1 MAKSQGT
8 SSSDVRRFDKELS
21 EDVNDYH
28 LPENSWTQARNA
40 INNSKTGDL
49 GKLGNEPSNQFC
61 VNVGV
66 DDSYDIIGAIHTE
79 ADIWVIYSTNNTNSE
94 IGLFKESLC
103 QYTAIVND
111 NCLNFSTFHLI
122 KGVSRATSDCLWK
135 VYWDDGF
142 NPSRLMTIK
151 TDDFAANLYTN
162 GNSPIPWIQSCVDS
176 SGNTPSS
183 PLYPVGCIT
192 CTNTAALNCEE
203 IRLARHI
210 KTPCITVQRGQSGGT
225 LANGSYFAVIAYT
238 LNEEKATDY
247 FKPSNV
253 QPLFDHDNVAG
264 SIEINVTNTDT
275 SYDGYE
281 LVVVSNVNSQ
291 IIAKKIGNYN
301 ITQQKVTLDTIDPQL
316 ITVPISQIP
325 IMTPVIEKTEAMYN
339 VTDYLIRVAPTTKF
353 DFNYQPLANQIV
365 TKWVTIEYPEDYY
378 RKGGSNTGY
387 MRDEVYPFFIRY
399 IYDTGDK
406 SSSYHIP
413 GRPALTVGAQNEF
426 AFIPV
431 AGPADVLPDET
442 LDAYTWSVYN
452 LAQVTATTASVLPDG
467 GVATAEGIMGYWE
480 STEYYPNDKPEIWN
494 ANDLAHPWTSVTSL
508 PYAGTNPGSVNTT
521 TNTVVIG
528 DYDLCGKPIRHHRFP
543 DNYLDPS
550 YGSGGAPETPNH
562 YSSSSI
568 HFPGNVIKIMGVKFE
583 NVRPPVDNQG
593 VLIPGIV
600 GYEILR
606 GARNGNKTVVAKG
619 IINNMRQYDTDLDG
633 DNNSST
639 GQRGYY
645 QNYPYNSHQRDPF
658 LMDQQTELNIS
669 GSFPFC
675 PLPESPDWN
684 TNGANATAQDF
695 FSFHS
700 PDTTFN
706 KPFLSSREL
715 KIYEEFYGSVNG
727 KFEWSEKHPKAK
739 IVTNLAFFVS
749 LFAGMGIAFV
759 AMNGKRTID
768 KKLPRIQG
776 EPWSTMTYGQGG
788 TGNANFTG
796 TASSGILG
804 FEPTYV
810 GLLTDNIALGYD
822 GMLNQ
827 GLITSGFNFFS
838 SLFGTDTGRNA
849 TDVGYTTYDLIS
861 TGLSMNQKGFIGNG
875 TNDTNYQ
882 ESDFGSL
889 PRILRAVQTA
899 FVFSQYL
906 VDGTDTTLRLIRAAS
921 KWRDFGLK
929 YNSHAYYG
937 NNSGPDTGNRRR
949 AIKDQSYIG
958 PEIVNLN
965 STARVNNL
973 YRNKFVATQ
982 LESSFEYTD
991 VINGHIDNS
1000 RITASQ
1006 AAAAPNYFID
1016 LANPTE
1022 LAFTGTQTSCW
1033 YAGLKQRIRNQ
1044 YGQIDSIQQVPV
1056 SSCFTEAGSSKTD
1069 VQFGGDIYIGRYTEK
1084 TTFFYFYD
1092 WLYNLPDG
1100 YEFNY
1105 DDHKMI
1111 NFPRYW
1117 LNMEQFNTND
1127 FTNSVMDDILT
1138 PSTWVMPSDF
1148 YNLDGI
1154 LCVNYELTVKN
1165 AYFYLFNSGVR
1176 DFFVESEINVDLRDW
1191 GNLDS
1196 EKHFPQLDKKTI
1208 FDTAII
1214 KSTNYYKYDNA
1225 LSIVNTLPNKIS
1237 WGNVQARS
1245 YDPYI
1250 AETCYTYTPTR
1261 VIYSLPAQYES
1272 KADYWRI
1279 FLANNYYD
1287 FNYYVTC
1294 IKPINKSGAII
1305 FFDSGSPV
1313 QFQGTD
1319 QLKTE
1324 LDTKLTIGDGGLF
1337 SQPLQNIMNADG
1349 SYEYGSCQD
1358 SYSVINTP
1366 MGVYWMSQ
1374 NQGKIFKIGSG
1385 LEEVS
1390 IDNMK
1395 WWFAQYLPYELTEA
1409 FPDFELTNN
1418 PVSGIGCQSIYD
1430 NQNQLLYFCKRDYFL
1445 RDDIP
1450 ATTQLTY
1457 LTNNVFTVNNVINGE
1472 LFPIGTAILGDP
1484 LYFKDASWTVSY
1496 DPKTQGFIG
1505 YHDWHPTLTL
1515 PGKNTFMS
1523 VSPEDKRSIWIHNE
1537 RCDSYCNYYDI
1548 DYPFEVEWSVN
1559 TANQVNSLR
1568 SIEYQLEVY
1577 KYAANCYDRYQELN
1591 FNFDEAVI
1599 YNTEQCS
1606 GLLKLNLSPRNNVA
1620 ELLQYP
1626 IINPTNIE
1634 ILYSKIEQ
1642 KYRFNQFWDI
1652 TRERGGQ
1659 DVGIPGVPSFAQQTI
1674 WNTQPNGYVKI
1685 LNPNN
1690 LDYTKFAL
1698 DRKKFRHYTNTV
1710 LLRRLVSGDKK
1721 FLVMLSTNKNLYS
1734 PR

>member
-1 MAKSQGT
+1 MAKSQST

-21 EDVNDYH
+21 EDVSDYH

-61 VNVGV
+61 TNVGV

-79 ADIWVIYSTNNTNSE
+79 ADIWVIFSTNNTNSE

-111 NCLNFSTFHLI
+111 NCLNFSTFHLVR
-122 KGVSRATSDCLWK
+122 GVSRATSDCLWK
-135 VYWDDGF
+135 VYWDDGY
-142 NPSRLMTIK
+142 NPSRLMTVK

-162 GNSPIPWIQSCVDS
+162 ANSPIPWIQNCVDS
-176 SGNTPSS
+176 SGNPPTS

-316 ITVPISQIP
+316 VTVPISQIP
-325 IMTPVIEKTEAMYN
+325 LMTPVIEKTEAMYK

-413 GRPALTVGAQNEF
+413 GRPALTVGAQNEN
-426 AFIPV
+426 AFIPI
-431 AGPADVLPDET
+431 AGADALPNEILA

-494 ANDLAHPWTSVTSL
+494 ANDLAHPWTSVTGL

-543 DNYLDPS
+543 DNYLDPT

-633 DNNSST
+633 DNNIST
-639 GQRGYY
+639 GQKGYY
-645 QNYPYNSHQRDPF
+645 QNYPYNSNQMDPF
-658 LMDQQTELNIS
+658 LMNQQTSITAS
-669 GSFPFC
+669 TTFPNFC
-675 PLPESPDWN
+675 SN
-684 TNGANATAQDF
+684 TETPNWSANGANSSASDL

-715 KIYEEFYGSVNG
+715 KIYEEIYGIVNG

-739 IVTNLAFFVS
+739 VLTNQAFFLS
-749 LFAGMGIAFV
+749 LFAGLGIAFTS
-759 AMNGKRTID
+759 MNGKRTITTNT
-768 KKLPRIQG
+768 PRIQG
-776 EPWSTMTYGQGG
+776 QEWSTMTYGQGG
-788 TGNANFTG
+788 TGVANLTG
-796 TASSGILG
+796 GTVPVTPDLAVSFLNTAQNIYDNL
-804 FEPTYV
+804 T
-810 GLLTDNIALGYD
+810 TDN
-822 GMLNQ
+822 
-827 GLITSGFNFFS
+827 GLWLLS
-838 SLFGTDTGRNA
+838 SLGGLNA
-849 TDVGYTTYDLIS
+849 TEQEWNLIKAAAGTWKG
-861 TGLSMNQKGFIGNG
+861 TGWVTGG
-875 TNDTNYQ
+875 TRDTSYV

-889 PRILRAVQTA
+889 PNIVRYIPTGIM
-899 FVFSQYL
+899 FSQYL
-906 VDGTDTTLRLIRAAS
+906 VDGTDTTMRIIRAAS
-921 KWRDFGLK
+921 KWKDFALK

-937 NNSGPDTGNRRR
+937 YSIAPTTGNRRR

-965 STARVNNL
+965 NSTRINNL

-982 LESSFEYTD
+982 LNTGFGPTATL
-991 VINGHIDNS
+991 DNS
-1000 RITASQ
+1000 RITAGQ
-1006 AAAAPNYFID
+1006 AATNGYISIEH
-1016 LANPTE
+1016 PTE
-1022 LAFTGTQTSCW
+1022 NAFAATLTSCW

-1056 SSCFTEAGSSKTD
+1056 NNCFTDISSSKTD

-1100 YEFNY
+1100 FEFNY
-1105 DDHKMI
+1105 DDHKMV
-1111 NFPRYW
+1111 NYPRYW
-1117 LNMEQFNTND
+1117 LNMEQFNAND
-1127 FTNSVMDDILT
+1127 FTSSVLNNLLDPYSWTLPNDY
-1138 PSTWVMPSDF
+1138 
-1148 YNLDGI
+1148 YNLDN
-1154 LCVNYELTVKN
+1154 LQCLSFNLTVKN

-1176 DFFVESEINVDLRDW
+1176 DFFVESEVNVDLRDW

-1196 EKHFPQLDKKTI
+1196 ERHFPQLDTKTI
-1208 FDTAII
+1208 FDTSII
-1214 KSTNYYKYDNA
+1214 KSGNYYKYDNA

-1250 AETCYTYTPTR
+1250 SETCYTFTPTR

-1358 SYSVINTP
+1358 SFSVINTP

-1430 NQNQLLYFCKRDYFL
+1430 NQNQLLYFCKRDYLL

-1472 LFPIGTAILGDP
+1472 LFPIGTTILGDP

-1537 RCDSYCNYYDI
+1537 RCDSYCNYYGI

-1606 GLLKLNLSPRNNVA
+1606 GLLKLNLSPRNDVA
-1620 ELLQYP
+1620 QLLQYP
-1626 IINPTNIE
+1626 VINPTNIE

-1674 WNTQPNGYVKI
+1674 WNTQPNGYVKL

-1690 LDYTKFAL
+1690 LDYNKFAL